1 MTNEIKNMPELR
13 FSGFSEEW
21 KKKKLEEIA
30 YINDGT
36 HMTPNYVQA
45 GIPFFSVENVTRN
58 DFVNSKFVTEEAYE
72 KYKKR
77 IDIEYNDILMTRIGS
92 IGKVKLVNWIHS
104 TTFYVSLALLK
115 IHEGFVPQ
123 YISYLLESFKV
134 QKSIM
139 SNSLVTAVPQ
149 KINLIDLKK
158 VDIVLTISI
167 NEQQRI
173 GDFFSKLDRQIELE
187 EQKLAKLEEQKK
199 GYMQQIFSQQLR
211 FKDECGNDYPNWE
224 TKKLEDVANYRRGSF
239 PQPYGNKEWYDDISG
254 EPFVQVYDVDSNM
267 KLNKETKQKISEK
280 AKPKSVKGFKD
291 DIVVTL
297 QGSIGRVAILQY
309 DAYIDRTL
317 LLINSFKFPVNKGY
331 FKYILY
337 LLFLREK
344 ERAPG
349 GTIKTITKSVL
360 SNFKIQIPAL
370 EEQEK
375 IGNFFGKIDD
385 SIEKQSSKIGVLKQ
399 RKKGFLQKM
408 FV

>member
-13 FSGFSEEW
+13 FPGFSEEW

-58 DFVNSKFVTEEAYE
+58 DFVKSKFVTEEAYE

-92 IGKVKLVNWIHS
+92 IGNVKLVNWRHP

-158 VDIVLTISI
+158 VDIVLTITI
-167 NEQQRI
+167 NEQQKI
-173 GDFFSKLDRQIELE
+173 GNFFSKLDQQIELE
-187 EQKLAKLEEQKK
+187 EQKLSLLEEQKK
-199 GYMQQIFSQQLR
+199 GYMQKIFSQELS
-211 FKDECGNDYPNWE
+211 FKDGNSKDYPEWE
-224 TKKLEDVANYRRGSF
+224 ETTVKEIASITT
-239 PQPYGNKEWYDDISG
+239 GNKDTKDAIENGKYEFYVRSPKIHKINSYSFDG
-254 EPFVQVYDVDSNM
+254 EAVLTVGDGVGVGKVFHYVNGKFDYHQRVY
-267 KLNKETKQKISEK
+267 KISDFNNYN
-280 AKPKSVKGFKD
+280 A
-291 DIVVTL
+291 
-297 QGSIGRVAILQY
+297 
-309 DAYIDRTL
+309 L
-317 LLINSFKFPVNKGY
+317 LFYYY
-331 FKYILY
+331 FSTH
-337 LLFLREK
+337 FLREAQK
-344 ERAPG
+344 YNA
-349 GTIKTITKSVL
+349 KTSVDSVRRDMIINMKIPNIIIEEQGKI
-360 SNFKIQIPAL
+360 SNFLSKLDELINKHGQ
-370 EEQEK
+370 
-375 IGNFFGKIDD
+375 KIDD
-385 SIEKQSSKIGVLKQ
+385 LKIRKQ
-399 RKKGFLQKM
+399 GFLQKM

>member
-187 EQKLAKLEEQKK
+187 EQKLEKLEEQKK
-199 GYMQQIFSQQLR
+199 GYMQKIFSQELR
-211 FKDECGNDYPNWE
+211 FKDENDKDYPAWE
-224 TKKLEDVANYRRGSF
+224 IKKLGDLYKY
-239 PQPYGNKEWYDDISG
+239 Q
-254 EPFVQVYDVDSNM
+254 
-267 KLNKETKQKISEK
+267 
-280 AKPKSVKGFKD
+280 
-291 DIVVTL
+291 
-297 QGSIGRVAILQY
+297 QGQQIPVENQY
-309 DAYIDRTL
+309 
-317 LLINSFKFPVNKGY
+317 
-331 FKYILY
+331 
-337 LLFLREK
+337 
-344 ERAPG
+344 
-349 GTIKTITKSVL
+349 
-360 SNFKIQIPAL
+360 KIQINNMKRFIRIVDVTENPKKRYIKDRKESGLINQKDLIMIRYGASAGTISMGYEGVIANNLFKFVKKQNVDNRYFYFLLKKSHFKIKSLSSQSAMPAL
-370 EEQEK
+370 NFNAMDTLKFSIPQYSEQQK
-375 IGNFFGKIDD
+375 IGGFFSELDKLVEKQNQKID
-385 SIEKQSSKIGVLKQ
+385 GLKE